1 VSRREIAVGLA
12 VVSALVL
19 AIGWALDARR
29 IWEGPVE
36 IVLAP
41 GYGLH
46 RMDLLVLT
54 LAGLPWIGILA
65 TAIWPKR
72 RR

>member
-1 VSRREIAVGLA
+1 MNRWATLAVGL
-12 VVSALVL
+12 VSAAILVV
-19 AIGWALDARR
+19 GWFMNDDRWR
-29 IWEGPVE
+29 EGPVE
-36 IVLAP
+36 LSLSP
-41 GYGLH
+41 DRGLH
-46 RMDLLVLT
+46 RMDVLVLV